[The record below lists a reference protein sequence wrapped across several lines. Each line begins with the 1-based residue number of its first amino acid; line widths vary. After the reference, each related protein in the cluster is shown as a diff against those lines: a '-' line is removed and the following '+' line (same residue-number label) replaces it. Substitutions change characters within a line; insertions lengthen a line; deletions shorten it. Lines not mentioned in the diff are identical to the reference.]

1 LYSDFFSLDS
11 YMSFLSLNKPILF
24 SSLCA
29 FVCVTQFLKGQD
41 VAYPVSK
48 VSFYYGLE
56 AESLPSFDDLSQATV
71 TLGEDG
77 NTSEVILDSLMRGA
91 SPVLKLS
98 DLDLY
103 KLCEIPVQFLKQEG
117 LEGVVAFPDPS
128 MIDPV
133 NGEDLRE
140 TGISHLRILVWV
152 SVLDDVAI
160 NLDGLRNLEKHRIE
174 KAVQNYIS
182 QSSAVGKPVRK
193 ELFEEVDKLTAH
205 RSRSSKVVLTASDK
219 PGHVKAVVR
228 TRRKK
233 SPNFSFSTSNSGT
246 PTTGEW
252 MFSVAAQTDQLS
264 GLDDRAAL
272 GASVSETAES
282 YAIFGS
288 YYIPLVHPEVLKL
301 GTTIGYSSYDASTFG
316 VTAMD
321 FNGNNLFID
330 ESLLWSPSFFN
341 GDGWRLEMES
351 GLKWENVKAFNSF
364 FPNHADV
371 AMLTPRVGL
380 SLQTKGNYRVS
391 NTKLSIRGNLLG
403 IDHSTRQALGGVDVT
418 DTYARLAI
426 SHRETLLLGKWLG
439 GSASGKAGEYLSR
452 HLLSLTLK
460 ADFALSDE
468 RHLPQHQFITGG
480 TGSVRGYPESPAAGD
495 HGYNASLEYRLP
507 FYLLADGNGA
517 KLPWMAG
524 FFVDWAHTRL
534 NSPLAYESNQNLLGA
549 GFGIYLT
556 MPWGLYFHADFAK
569 PLREVK
575 SAGLPLEGTKSS
587 DHRVHANMGWNF

>member
-1 LYSDFFSLDS
+1 MTPFSTYKSWFFAYLTAIVLSVH
-11 YMSFLSLNKPILF
+11 FL
-24 SSLCA
+24 
-29 FVCVTQFLKGQD
+29 QGQD
-41 VAYPVSK
+41 ISYPVSK
-48 VSFYYGLE
+48 VSFHYGLK
-56 AESLPSFDDLSQATV
+56 AEGLPDFNELSQATV

-103 KLCEIPVQFLKQEG
+103 KLCEVPVQFLKQEG
-117 LEGVVAFPDPS
+117 LEGVVSFPDPS

-133 NGEDLRE
+133 SGEDLRE
-140 TGISHLRILVWV
+140 TGISNLRILVWV

-160 NLDGLRNLEKHRIE
+160 NLEGLRSLEKRRLE
-174 KAVQNYIS
+174 KAVETYLT

-193 ELFEEVDKLTAH
+193 ELFEQVDKLTTH
-205 RSRSSKVVLTASDK
+205 RSRSSKVVLTASDN

-288 YYIPLVHPEVLKL
+288 YYIPLVHPEVLTL

-321 FNGNNLFID
+321 FNGDNLFID

-341 GDGWRLEMES
+341 GDGWRLEIET

-364 FPNHADV
+364 FTNHADV
-371 AMLTPRVGL
+371 AMLTPRLGL
-380 SLQTKGNYRVS
+380 SLQTKGNYRVG
-391 NTKLSIRGNLLG
+391 NTKLSLRGNLLG
-403 IDHSTRQALGGVDVT
+403 IDHSTREALGGVDVT

-426 SHRETLLLGKWLG
+426 SHRETLLFGKWLG
-439 GSASGKAGEYLSR
+439 DSASGKAGEYLSR

-507 FYLLADGNGA
+507 FYLLTDGKGA

-587 DHRVHANMGWNF
+587 DYRVHANMGWNF

>member
-1 LYSDFFSLDS
+1 
-11 YMSFLSLNKPILF
+11 MSFLSLNKPILF

-403 IDHSTRQALGGVDVT
+403 IDHSTREALGGVDVT